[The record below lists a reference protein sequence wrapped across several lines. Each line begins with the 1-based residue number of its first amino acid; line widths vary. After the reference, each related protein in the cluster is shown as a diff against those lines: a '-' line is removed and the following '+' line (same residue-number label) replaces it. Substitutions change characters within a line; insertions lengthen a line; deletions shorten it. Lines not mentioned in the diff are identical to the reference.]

1 MSQGHSSED
10 LDFALKGQ
18 GEGRVAFPQ
27 PRAAGKGEKMLLGHH
42 PKKPGFHSTRQ
53 LHRLSPQGI
62 ERSLLF
68 TIPHTSVLSHAF
80 IHLISRH
87 SQNIFESPLCAQG
100 FDGF

>member
-1 MSQGHSSED
+1 MGDLSPAQGCRKERKD
-10 LDFALKGQ
+10 
-18 GEGRVAFPQ
+18 
-27 PRAAGKGEKMLLGHH
+27 AAGT
-42 PKKPGFHSTRQ
+42 PSQKPGFHSTRQ

-100 FDGF
+100 FDDF